1 MADNTITGT
10 LSVTG
15 NLGIGAEP
23 LANAPLYVRSSTDQS
38 QVLIENSAGTLLK
51 LAVNASDVSIGT
63 DMGTTLPLSFQTNG
77 TSRIS
82 IDSIGSV
89 NMTGSL
95 TVQNNLNVAGNISIG
110 GLTIQTISS
119 GTPPTNTL
127 QVNGRVKATAFEGNG
142 ATLDGVVKKVGDTI
156 TGPLT
161 VQNNLTVTGN
171 VGIGTTEPQG
181 KLDVRGAIHA
191 GNSDIYFTKTDHNHT
206 GIGNTI
212 GFAAI
217 ENVASYGA
225 LMILGRSTPPSGRRI
240 VKLWDYL
247 QVNGDLDV
255 TGNINGKLTGIG
267 IAITNALVDGSSIPI
282 PSGFTK
288 EECIFFA
295 YIKAIFNT
303 SAIPYNCIVQN
314 GVIRIVRQGL
324 VDSSATPIN
333 DLTIFATGIAIA
345 KRGGW

>member
-15 NLGIGAEP
+15 NVGIGAEP

-51 LAVNASDVSIGT
+51 LAINASGVSIGT
-63 DMGTTLPLSFQTNG
+63 DMGTALPLSFQTNG
-77 TSRIS
+77 ASRLS
-82 IDSIGSV
+82 IDNIGSV
-89 NMTGSL
+89 NMTGAL
-95 TVQNNLNVAGNISIG
+95 TVQNNLTVAGNISIG

-119 GTPPTNTL
+119 GAPPTNTL
-127 QVNGRVKATAFEGNG
+127 QVNGSVKATAFEGNG
-142 ATLDGVVKKVGDTI
+142 ATLDGVVKKVGDI
-156 TGPLT
+156 MTGPLT

-206 GIGNTI
+206 GLGNTI

-217 ENVASYGA
+217 ENAASFGA
-225 LMILGRSTPPSGRRI
+225 LMILGRSTPPTGRRI

-255 TGNINGKLTGIG
+255 TGNINGRVTGIG
-267 IAITNALVDGSSIPI
+267 IASASVGHGQTIPVPAGFTREECFFFAAIKFLNI
-282 PSGFTK
+282 PSSGNNVT
-288 EECIFFA
+288 A
-295 YIKAIFNT
+295 
-303 SAIPYNCIVQN
+303 NCTVDKTGKVALSPEGQ
-314 GVIRIVRQGL
+314 VIAAGL
-324 VDSSATPIN
+324 
-333 DLTIFATGIAIA
+333 AIA
-345 KRGGW
+345 KKGGW